1 MTTSFDPDFLPR
13 RAPLWRKVIDF
24 PLIALLVSVAAF
36 AIVFGGLSYLFTI
49 VDLPLPEGGEVV
61 FNALL
66 GSAIAIAIYK
76 LVVPRIGTERRDY
89 LRLSGVAP
97 WRWLAIGTGGAAV
110 LMTAIVGL
118 IAILGGYI
126 VSGMGT
132 AQSWVEIVFVAGIQ
146 AAVVEEI
153 AFRGILFRYLEDLGG
168 SWFALAAT
176 SALFGF
182 AHIANDNATW
192 FSSLAIA
199 VEAGVMLGAAYMLSR
214 SLWLPIGL
222 HFGWNVTQ
230 GLVWDVPVSGH
241 AVDGIVEA
249 HPAGPALI
257 SGGAFGAEASVV
269 ALVLAS
275 AVGIW
280 LAAKA
285 VGAGHVVRPWWV
297 RRRMAMQMPHPQ
309 QASLRQTAE

>member
-1 MTTSFDPDFLPR
+1 MTAFNPRFIPR
-13 RAPLWRKVIDF
+13 RFPVWRQVIDF
-24 PLIALLVSVAAF
+24 PIVALLLSVLVF
-36 AIVFGGLSYLFTI
+36 AIVFGGLAYLVTLL
-49 VDLPLPEGGEVV
+49 DLPLSEGGKMV
-61 FNALL
+61 FNAAL
-66 GSAIAIAIYK
+66 GSALAIAIYK
-76 LVVPRIGTERRDY
+76 LVVPHVGTERRDY
-89 LRLSGVAP
+89 LPLAGIASVC
-97 WRWLAIGTGGAAV
+97 WLMIGIVGAAV

-118 IAILGGYI
+118 IALMGGYT

-132 AQSWVEIVFVAGIQ
+132 AQSWLEIVFVAGIQ
-146 AAVVEEI
+146 AAVIEEI

-199 VEAGVMLGAAYMLSR
+199 VEAGVMLGGAYMLSR

-241 AVDGIVEA
+241 AVDGMVEA
-249 HPAGPALI
+249 HPAGAALI

-269 ALVLAS
+269 ALVLAG
-275 AVGIW
+275 AVGVW
-280 LAAKA
+280 LTVKA
-285 VGAGHVVRPWWV
+285 VRAGHVVRPWWV
-297 RRRMAMQMPHPQ
+297 RRRMAREIVR
-309 QASLRQTAE
+309 A